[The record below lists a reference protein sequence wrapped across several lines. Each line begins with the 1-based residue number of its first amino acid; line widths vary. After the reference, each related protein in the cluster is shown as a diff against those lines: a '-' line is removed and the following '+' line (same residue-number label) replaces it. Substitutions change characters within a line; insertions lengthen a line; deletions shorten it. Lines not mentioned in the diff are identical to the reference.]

1 MGWPSMLRW
10 YQNQGFADV
19 SRSRGWGKWTGNSGT
34 GLMTVDNQNLRVPDG
49 PGRWFPSQ
57 SGFTDASMS
66 LGLARLFC
74 GSGLDWEARVS
85 QVL

>member
-1 MGWPSMLRW
+1 M
-10 YQNQGFADV
+10 
-19 SRSRGWGKWTGNSGT
+19 
-34 GLMTVDNQNLRVPDG
+34 VPDG

-74 GSGLDWEARVS
+74 GSGLEKGGQGLPGAVKPRSFALNIFLLKLMKGRMGVPRT
-85 QVL
+85 

>member
-1 MGWPSMLRW
+1 MME
-10 YQNQGFADV
+10 
-19 SRSRGWGKWTGNSGT
+19 
-34 GLMTVDNQNLRVPDG
+34 LMTVDQRVLWSKMVPDGPRWSQMVPDG

-74 GSGLDWEARVS
+74 GDLEKGGQGLTRVVKPRS
-85 QVL
+85 FSTKYCPA

>member
-1 MGWPSMLRW
+1 MCPAAGDGASGLETPRW
-10 YQNQGFADV
+10 SQ
-19 SRSRGWGKWTGNSGT
+19 
-34 GLMTVDNQNLRVPDG
+34 MVPD

-57 SGFTDASMS
+57 SGSTDASMS

-74 GSGLDWEARVS
+74 GSGLEKARVS